1 LYGYGQVAEEER
13 KRTKDSRIFA
23 KIRVATRSE
32 RKLLGAHPRRNRTK
46 PLPLVTPNT
55 LDGAVSSR

>member
-1 LYGYGQVAEEER
+1 MAEEER